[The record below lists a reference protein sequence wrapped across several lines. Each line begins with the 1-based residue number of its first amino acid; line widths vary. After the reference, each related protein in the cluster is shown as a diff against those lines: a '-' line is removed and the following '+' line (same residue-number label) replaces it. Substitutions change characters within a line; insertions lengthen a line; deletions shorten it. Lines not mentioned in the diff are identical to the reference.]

1 MNARIEPL
9 RVGRADLANALRI
22 LSADKNFGLTVQAV
36 SGRARHLAQGAPRP

>member
-22 LSADKNFGLTVQAV
+22 LSADKN
-36 SGRARHLAQGAPRP
+36 LASPCRR